1 MLYRIVR
8 GPLSVADVR
17 EMRRTIARLDLPQQ
31 IDAISGRRPSEAS
44 L

>member
-17 EMRRTIARLDLPQQ
+17 EMRQTISRLDLPQQ
-31 IDAISGRRPSEAS
+31 IDAISGRWPSEAS